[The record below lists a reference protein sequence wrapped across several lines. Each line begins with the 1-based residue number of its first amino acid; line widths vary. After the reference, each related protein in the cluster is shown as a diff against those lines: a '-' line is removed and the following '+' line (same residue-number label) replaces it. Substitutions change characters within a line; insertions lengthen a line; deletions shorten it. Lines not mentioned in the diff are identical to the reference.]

1 MNHIQIEALPYCAP
15 VRRWLVDRYGNE
27 ADRIWE
33 KTVQNYV
40 NYLRDLP
47 DYGGKKNGHAR
58 AIYGGLLIFAL
69 VPALPDRPPIAE
81 LQPFVNHLFMEPLPS
96 LSAGMCLA
104 MMSMSARKRS
114 SSFT

>member
-15 VRRWLVDRYGNE
+15 VRKWLMDRYGKE

-58 AIYGGLLIFAL
+58 AIYGGLLVFAL
-69 VPALPDRPPIAE
+69 VPALPDQPPIAE
-81 LQPFVNHLFMEPLPS
+81 LQPFVNQPVHGAFYKAGEGVQSEPAL
-96 LSAGMCLA
+96 
-104 MMSMSARKRS
+104 
-114 SSFT
+114 

>member
-15 VRRWLVDRYGNE
+15 VRKWLMERYGKE
-27 ADRIWE
+27 ANWIWE

-58 AIYGGLLIFAL
+58 AIYGGTADICAGSGLARS
-69 VPALPDRPPIAE
+69 AADR
-81 LQPFVNHLFMEPLPS
+81 
-96 LSAGMCLA
+96 
-104 MMSMSARKRS
+104 
-114 SSFT
+114 